1 MYKYIDCFNLKSKDE
16 KNVYNF
22 VIVYDDVS
30 HTSFRVFVT
39 SDVAIALKKNY
50 KTNDDITKHLSFV
63 KNYNNDYF
71 HCVINKIY

>member
-1 MYKYIDCFNLKSKDE
+1 MYKFIDCFQNNSKDN
-16 KNVYNF
+16 KKIYYLVT
-22 VIVYDDVS
+22 IYDDVS

-39 SDVAIALKKNY
+39 PDIYVAIKKNL
-50 KTNDDITKHLSFV
+50 KTNDDITKYLSFV

>member
-1 MYKYIDCFNLKSKDE
+1 MYKYIDCFLIKSKDE

-22 VIVYDDVS
+22 VTLYDDVS

-39 SDVAIALKKNY
+39 PDVAVALKKNF
-50 KTNDDITKHLSFV
+50 KTNDDITKYLTFV

-71 HCVINKIY
+71 HCVIKNIY